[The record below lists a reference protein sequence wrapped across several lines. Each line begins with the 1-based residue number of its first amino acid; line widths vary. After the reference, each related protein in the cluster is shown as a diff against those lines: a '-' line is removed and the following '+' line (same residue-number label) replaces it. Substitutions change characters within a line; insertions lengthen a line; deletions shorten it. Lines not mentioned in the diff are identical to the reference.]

1 MELREFN
8 KVFRGFILYYGM
20 KGMKSEKIDI
30 YYLGLKDL
38 SVEQLKTAF
47 YKIIKNRMEREF
59 PMIAEIR
66 KAALGIK

>member
-8 KVFRGFILYYGM
+8 KIFRGFILYYGM

-38 SVEQLKTAF
+38 SVEQLRVAF
-47 YKIIKNRMEREF
+47 SKMIKNRIEREF

-66 KAALGIK
+66 NVALEGN